1 MDKIRRPDVA
11 SVSMYAMTAQVT
23 PRQRPRALW
32 ADARFLIGVVLVLVS
47 IAGVWFVVAS
57 SRQTVPVYAATRTIV
72 PGESISPSE
81 LRVVDVALG
90 SLEGAYASGDTLP
103 ADAVATRTIPA
114 GELIPA
120 AAVGEA
126 SDVRTT
132 TIVVPSSTAI
142 PASIDVGTPVEVWAA
157 PLDDQGVRQ
166 APRILVADAAVA
178 ALASSD
184 SVMATNAP
192 SIELVV
198 PRESVADVLAALA
211 GEATLSVVPAQ
222 GAS

>member
-1 MDKIRRPDVA
+1 MDKIRRPDTA
-11 SVSMYAMTAQVT
+11 SVSMYAMTAQVA

-32 ADARFLIGVVLVLVS
+32 ADARFVIGVVLVLVS

-57 SRQTVPVYAATRTIV
+57 SRQTVPVYAATRTLL

-103 ADAVATRTIPA
+103 PGAVVTRTIPA

-120 AAVGEA
+120 AAVGAA
-126 SDVRTT
+126 SEVRTT
-132 TIVVPSSTAI
+132 AIVVPSSTAI
-142 PASIDVGTPVEVWAA
+142 PASVEVGTPVEVWAA
-157 PLDDQGVRQ
+157 PLDGEGVRQ

-178 ALASSD
+178 ALPSSD
-184 SVMATNAP
+184 SVMASAAP
-192 SIELVV
+192 SIELIV
-198 PRESVADVLAALA
+198 PRASVADVLSALA

-222 GAS
+222 GVS

>member
-1 MDKIRRPDVA
+1 MDKIRRPDTA
-11 SVSMYAMTAQVT
+11 SVSMYAMTAQVA

-32 ADARFLIGVVLVLVS
+32 ADARFVIGVVLVLVS

-57 SRQTVPVYAATRTIV
+57 SRQTVPVYAATRTLL

-103 ADAVATRTIPA
+103 PDAVVTRTIPA

-120 AAVGEA
+120 AAVGAA
-126 SDVRTT
+126 SEVRTT
-132 TIVVPSSTAI
+132 AIVVPSSTAI
-142 PASIDVGTPVEVWAA
+142 PASVEVGTPVEVWAA
-157 PLDDQGVRQ
+157 PLDGEGVRQ

-178 ALASSD
+178 ALPSSD
-184 SVMATNAP
+184 SVMASAAP
-192 SIELVV
+192 SIELIV
-198 PRESVADVLAALA
+198 PRASVADVLSALA

-222 GAS
+222 GVS

>member
-1 MDKIRRPDVA
+1 
-11 SVSMYAMTAQVT
+11 MYAMTAQVVP

-32 ADARFLIGVVLVLVS
+32 ADARFVIGVVLVLAS

-57 SRQTVPVYAATRTIV
+57 ARQTVPVYAATRTLV
-72 PGESISPSE
+72 EGESISPSE
-81 LRVVDVALG
+81 LRVVEVALG

-120 AAVGEA
+120 TAVGA
-126 SDVRTT
+126 SSDVRST

-142 PASIDVGTPVEVWAA
+142 PASVEVGTPVEVWAA
-157 PLDDQGVRQ
+157 PLDDEGVRQ

-178 ALASSD
+178 ALPSSD
-184 SVMATNAP
+184 GVMGTSVP
-192 SIELVV
+192 SVELIV
-198 PRESVADVLAALA
+198 PRESVAEVLAALA
-211 GEATLSVVPAQ
+211 GEATLSVVPAR

>member
-1 MDKIRRPDVA
+1 
-11 SVSMYAMTAQVT
+11 MYAMTAQVT

-120 AAVGEA
+120 TAVGEA

>member
-1 MDKIRRPDVA
+1 
-11 SVSMYAMTAQVT
+11 MYAMTAQVT

-32 ADARFLIGVVLVLVS
+32 ADARFVIGVVLVLVS

-57 SRQTVPVYAATRTIV
+57 SRQTIPVYAATRTLV
-72 PGESISPSE
+72 AGESISPSE

-103 ADAVATRTIPA
+103 PDAVATRTIPA

-120 AAVGEA
+120 AAVGAA
-126 SDVRTT
+126 SEIRTT
-132 TIVVPSSTAI
+132 AIVVPSSTAI
-142 PASIDVGTPVEVWAA
+142 PASVEVGTPVEVWAA
-157 PLDDQGVRQ
+157 PLDGDGVRQ

-178 ALASSD
+178 ALPSSD
-184 SVMATNAP
+184 SVMATNVP
-192 SIELVV
+192 SVELIV

-222 GAS
+222 GVS

>member
-1 MDKIRRPDVA
+1 
-11 SVSMYAMTAQVT
+11 MYAMTAQVT

>member
-1 MDKIRRPDVA
+1 
-11 SVSMYAMTAQVT
+11 MYAMTAQVT

-32 ADARFLIGVVLVLVS
+32 ADARFVIGVVLVLVS

-57 SRQTVPVYAATRTIV
+57 SRQTIPVYAATRTIV

-103 ADAVATRTIPA
+103 PDAVATRTIPA

-120 AAVGEA
+120 AAVGAA
-126 SDVRTT
+126 SEVRTT

-142 PASIDVGTPVEVWAA
+142 PASVQVGTPVEVWAA
-157 PLDDQGVRQ
+157 PLDENGVRQ

-184 SVMATNAP
+184 SVMATNTP
-192 SIELVV
+192 SVELVV

-222 GAS
+222 GVS

>member
-1 MDKIRRPDVA
+1 
-11 SVSMYAMTAQVT
+11 MYAMTAQVT

-90 SLEGAYASGDTLP
+90 SLEGAYESGDTLP

>member
-1 MDKIRRPDVA
+1 
-11 SVSMYAMTAQVT
+11 MTAQVT

-32 ADARFLIGVVLVLVS
+32 ADARFVIGVVLVLVS

-57 SRQTVPVYAATRTIV
+57 SRQTIPVYAATRTIV

-103 ADAVATRTIPA
+103 PDAVATRTIPA

-120 AAVGEA
+120 AAVGAA
-126 SDVRTT
+126 SEVRTT

-142 PASIDVGTPVEVWAA
+142 PASVQVGTPVEVWAA
-157 PLDDQGVRQ
+157 PLDENGVRQ

-184 SVMATNAP
+184 SVMATNTP
-192 SIELVV
+192 SVELVV

-222 GAS
+222 GVS

>member
-1 MDKIRRPDVA
+1 M
-11 SVSMYAMTAQVT
+11 
-23 PRQRPRALW
+23 W
-32 ADARFLIGVVLVLVS
+32 ADARFVIGVVLVLVS

-57 SRQTVPVYAATRTIV
+57 SRQTVPVYAATRTLV

-103 ADAVATRTIPA
+103 PDAVATRTIPA

-120 AAVGEA
+120 AAVGAA
-126 SDVRTT
+126 SEVRTT
-132 TIVVPSSTAI
+132 TIVVPISTAI
-142 PASIDVGTPVEVWAA
+142 PASVEVGTPVEVWAA
-157 PLDDQGVRQ
+157 PLDEQGVRQ

-178 ALASSD
+178 ALTSSD

-192 SIELVV
+192 SVELVV

-222 GAS
+222 GVS

>member
-1 MDKIRRPDVA
+1 
-11 SVSMYAMTAQVT
+11 MTAQVT

>member
-1 MDKIRRPDVA
+1 
-11 SVSMYAMTAQVT
+11 MYAMTAQVT

-103 ADAVATRTIPA
+103 AGAVATRTIPA